1 MHFTVAVQFLLFRKS
16 LVLVLFSLVSAL
28 VLVFFFLNSYC
39 CRLYVRGKM
48 YIKTNRFTSIILL
61 ESSKFTKSFLIFFSS
76 QVFIFILVS

>member
-1 MHFTVAVQFLLFRKS
+1 MHFTVAVQFLFFRKS

-28 VLVFFFLNSYC
+28 VLVFFLNSYC

>member
-1 MHFTVAVQFLLFRKS
+1 
-16 LVLVLFSLVSAL
+16 
-28 VLVFFFLNSYC
+28 
-39 CRLYVRGKM
+39 M

>member
-28 VLVFFFLNSYC
+28 VLVFFLNSYC

-76 QVFIFILVS
+76 QVFIFLLVS

>member
-28 VLVFFFLNSYC
+28 VLVFFFFLNSYC

-76 QVFIFILVS
+76 QVFLLVS

>member
-1 MHFTVAVQFLLFRKS
+1 MHFPVAVQFLLFRKS
-16 LVLVLFSLVSAL
+16 LVLVLFLLVSAL
-28 VLVFFFLNSYC
+28 VLVFFNYYC
-39 CRLYVRGKM
+39 CRLYVKGKM